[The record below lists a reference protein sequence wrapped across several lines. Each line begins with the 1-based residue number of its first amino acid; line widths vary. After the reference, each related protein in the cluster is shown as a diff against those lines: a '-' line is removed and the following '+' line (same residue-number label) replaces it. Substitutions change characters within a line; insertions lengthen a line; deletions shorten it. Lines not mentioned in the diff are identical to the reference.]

1 MGHNDSAGN
10 WVSDKIYGSNLTMD
24 TPHYKTRKDYSQ
36 VVSLQPGV
44 HTLWHG
50 MIASLRIQNV
60 WKGGGWIE
68 ISGVT
73 NRLFPK
79 TFDNRA
85 LGSPAN
91 DAPGYI
97 RYLGCQ
103 AGTKA
108 TCTNAGASVCC
119 PAGEIFWSSTSFE
132 VMYGEGGASE
142 SAFLPVRFILHLC
155 I

>member
-73 NRLFPK
+73 
-79 TFDNRA
+79 
-85 LGSPAN
+85 
-91 DAPGYI
+91 
-97 RYLGCQ
+97 
-103 AGTKA
+103 KA
-108 TCTNAGASVCC
+108 RGA
-119 PAGEIFWSSTSFE
+119 TT
-132 VMYGEGGASE
+132 
-142 SAFLPVRFILHLC
+142 LHHVS
-155 I
+155 